1 MTAREVI
8 ARLRSEGW
16 EERPGKGSHTIFMKP
31 GVGTVIVPNHREDI
45 PTETLRA
52 IFRAAGWLWPP

>member
-8 ARLRSEGW
+8 ARLRDEGW
-16 EERPGKGSHTIFMKP
+16 EERAGKGSHIFTKP
-31 GVGTVIVPNHREDI
+31 GVGTVIVPNHRGDI
-45 PTETLRA
+45 PTGTLRA